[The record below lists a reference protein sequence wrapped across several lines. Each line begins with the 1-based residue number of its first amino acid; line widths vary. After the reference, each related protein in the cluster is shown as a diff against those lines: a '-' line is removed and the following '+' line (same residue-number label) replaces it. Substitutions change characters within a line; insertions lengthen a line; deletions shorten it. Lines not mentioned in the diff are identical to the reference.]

1 MCTCCYYVQVLVD
14 RSHLNLNVCPR
25 TCASAHTCALTC
37 AHIYSQVALA
47 TQLERWERAE
57 REGSSETDDEST
69 FLANQQQL
77 EQEQHQELVQNVC
90 WSSFFG
96 LQSMVWGCFGVLTLV
111 HVYAN
116 WKGVSPIWRRI
127 KVYRQNHLRF
137 CPKRIHLL
145 ALFISLREKFRRLRS
160 KASKELKRIFCSS
173 PAHFVFFSSDIFEGR
188 SASFARFKPSS
199 CGALPQG
206 LSSNID
212 NRSNGSVT
220 TTTSSS
226 SSSSNTATCSR
237 TSRSSHA
244 RRLCNR
250 RKFFDR
256 VAPPPKTHSESI
268 PHCIRPTSARIDL
281 QRYECLSSLVNDASI
296 KKKIH
301 FLSHI
306 IPSIFFVVL
315 FSSAFC
321 FVYDVV

>member
-1 MCTCCYYVQVLVD
+1 
-14 RSHLNLNVCPR
+14 
-25 TCASAHTCALTC
+25 
-37 AHIYSQVALA
+37 
-47 TQLERWERAE
+47 
-57 REGSSETDDEST
+57 
-69 FLANQQQL
+69 
-77 EQEQHQELVQNVC
+77 
-90 WSSFFG
+90 
-96 LQSMVWGCFGVLTLV
+96 MVWGCFGVLTLV

-116 WKGVSPIWRRI
+116 WKGVSPIWRRVQ
-127 KVYRQNHLRF
+127 VYRQNHLRF

-220 TTTSSS
+220 TTTSS
-226 SSSSNTATCSR
+226 
-237 TSRSSHA
+237 
-244 RRLCNR
+244 NR

-321 FVYDVV
+321 FVYDVVLLSRTRFLHTCRHRCCACVPCK